1 MGAFFFL
8 NQGSR
13 SADKLKTSESGIQ
26 YSWPYSTLPL
36 LCLFLDSTIL
46 IILFQCQS
54 LFPSQPRS
62 YPVLSP
68 LLWEL
73 IYWLLVDNHL
83 LRELY
88 FQFLGPCES
97 QPEFPPCLPAW
108 ASPALGFSV
117 RLSTPTPL
125 LCVELKIAG
134 PGVLLWMS
142 GLPT

>member
-68 LLWEL
+68 LL
-73 IYWLLVDNHL
+73 
-83 LRELY
+83 
-88 FQFLGPCES
+88 
-97 QPEFPPCLPAW
+97 
-108 ASPALGFSV
+108 
-117 RLSTPTPL
+117 
-125 LCVELKIAG
+125 
-134 PGVLLWMS
+134 
-142 GLPT
+142 